1 MAKPKVLFTDTEI
14 KLIETLLE
22 IGYTDQQIADQLG
35 LVRQTFRNRAKQSGV
50 NLHQKKEVAD
60 TKVVATLYKKATG
73 YEIQD
78 QVVAGSGA
86 DAKILTLTRY
96 QPAELGAIV
105 FWLCNRQGKLWKN
118 VSRTEHTGEGGG
130 PIETK
135 DRIAEELAR
144 KLRGQLAKEKD
155 QALRQAH
162 QRH

>member
-1 MAKPKVLFTDTEI
+1 MAKPKVLFTATEI

-35 LVRQTFRNRAKQSGV
+35 LVRQTFRNRAGDSGV
-50 NLHQKKEVAD
+50 NLHQKKEIAD

-73 YEIQD
+73 YEYTD
-78 QVVAGSGA
+78 QVVAGSGS
-86 DAKILTLTRY
+86 DAKILSITKY

-135 DRIAEELAR
+135 DRVAEEIASR
-144 KLRGQLAKEKD
+144 IRGQLAKEKD
-155 QALRQAH
+155 QALRQSRP
-162 QRH
+162 RH